1 MRLPSLVSYTVLFAA
16 LPFLLGHVQ
25 VMAQGPDQNVLQG
38 KIEHSDTLS
47 PMSQDDRPVRFQ
59 QQPVHDY
66 SKDPLPN
73 GASPGPTFNT
83 QDQVRYKERVGAL
96 ALAASKMQPQSGRQA
111 RIAIPE
117 WLAGQWQRSESN
129 ELSRVSLPSGEQQKA
144 HGKQKASV
152 IDIFGSFRDKA
163 KKVWMIVP
171 LAATGMVDRGDY
183 VDYHKVKKY
192 ELVPTGALS
201 ALVKVQASHWVMDKR
216 TGKLAAAYQDEEL
229 NQYRRIKDG
238 LVETKSSVK
247 VFDAQ
252 GQPRLLTRAV
262 SQEKR
267 IKRVP

>member
-96 ALAASKMQPQSGRQA
+96 ALAARKLQPQSGRQA

-152 IDIFGSFRDKA
+152 IDIFGSFRDKS